1 MPLNDLIIL
10 RKGTTTEW
18 SNNNPILA
26 SGEPGF
32 DLTGNL
38 LKIGDG
44 VSSWDQ
50 LNPIGSSTNE
60 QIDDRVSN
68 LLVQGSGI
76 EINYNDSN
84 NSLTVSFSGID
95 LGTYP
100 LITISAQPVNIT
112 GYFDENLTF
121 SVTASSSLPTKPIY
135 YQWAKSIDNIN
146 YTNINNANNSSLTFN
161 TSTIEDNGYYRCLLT
176 SDLSFKYTNVVTLT
190 VSQRPSAEAQSYV
203 YDKNSLYSWH

>member
-10 RKGTTTEW
+10 RRGTTTEW

-44 VSSWDQ
+44 ISSWNQ

-76 EINYNDSN
+76 KINYNDPN

-146 YTNINNANNSSLTFN
+146 YTNINNANNASLTFN
-161 TSTIEDNGYYRCLLT
+161 TSTIEDNSYYRCLLT

-190 VSQRPSAEAQSYV
+190 VSQRPSAEGQSYV
-203 YDKNSLYSWH
+203 YEKNSLYSWH